1 MIDHQRH
8 SIMNPNKPVIEFNAM
23 ETLQIS
29 PNILRWAAEQR
40 GLSLDALVDLLGTPS
55 KHDDFAAGKLSIAQA
70 EKLAKKTHIPFGYFF
85 LDTPPAT
92 AQRGIPDL
100 RQLPNHEPL
109 SIDFFDVLDDVL
121 RKQQWYQEYLQEQGA
136 QKLNFVGKYPFK
148 ANLSAERVAADIQ
161 NTLGITDQERKQC
174 KNPGE
179 FFTLF
184 STKAESIGI
193 LVFKNGIVKSSTR
206 RGLSVNE
213 FKGFAIADPQAPVIF
228 INGKDSD
235 AAWIFTVAHEIAHIW
250 LGESGVSDLP
260 PNQQKSGNNL
270 EVYCNRVAA
279 ELLTPKIQFLDA
291 WEQAGEPKFDVLIKA
306 FKVSRLVIAR
316 RALDLGKI
324 DWTTYQ
330 KIAEASS
337 KQKSSSG
344 GDPYRNYPLRNS
356 KRLTRAIVSTAMSG
370 GIMLR
375 EAASL
380 LNVRTDTV
388 MELSKRLGIR

>member
-1 MIDHQRH
+1 
-8 SIMNPNKPVIEFNAM
+8 VINFNAM

-40 GLSLDALVDLLGTPS
+40 GLSLDALVGLLDKPA
-55 KHDDFAAGKLSIAQA
+55 KHDALIAGKFSIAEA

-136 QKLNFVGKYPFK
+136 QKLDFVGKYPFN
-148 ANLSAERVAADIQ
+148 ANLPAERVAADIQ
-161 NTLGITDQERKQC
+161 HTLGITDQERKQC
-174 KNPGE
+174 KNYGE
-179 FFTLF
+179 FFTLL
-184 STKAESIGI
+184 SAKAESIGI
-193 LVFKNGIVKSSTR
+193 LVFKNGIVKSNTH
-206 RGLSVNE
+206 RGLSVTE
-213 FKGFAIADPQAPVIF
+213 FRGFAVADPLAPVIF
-228 INGKDSD
+228 INGKDSE
-235 AAWIFTVAHEIAHIW
+235 AAWIFTLAHEIAHIW

-260 PNQQKSGNNL
+260 ANQQKSGNNL
-270 EVYCNRVAA
+270 EVYCNRIAA
-279 ELLTPKIQFLDA
+279 ELLTPKTQFLVA
-291 WEQAGEPKFDVLIKA
+291 WEQAAEPKFDVLSKI

-316 RALDLGKI
+316 RAFDLGKI
-324 DWTTYQ
+324 DWMTYQ
-330 KIAEASS
+330 NIADASN
-337 KQKSSSG
+337 KQKTSG
-344 GDPYRNYPLRNS
+344 GSNPYSSYPVRSS

-370 GIMLR
+370 GMMLR

-380 LNVRTDTV
+380 LNVRPDTV
-388 MELSKRLGIR
+388 MELSKHLGIR

>member
-1 MIDHQRH
+1 
-8 SIMNPNKPVIEFNAM
+8 M

-29 PNILRWAAEQR
+29 PNILRWAADQR

-92 AQRGIPDL
+92 TQRGIPDL

-121 RKQQWYQEYLQEQGA
+121 RKQQWYQEYLQEQGV
-136 QKLNFVGKYPFK
+136 QKLDFVGKYPFK
-148 ANLSAERVAADIQ
+148 TNLPAERVAADIQ
-161 NTLGITDQERKQC
+161 HTLGIINHERKQC
-174 KNPGE
+174 KTTSD
-179 FFTLF
+179 FFTLL
-184 STKAESIGI
+184 SAKAESIGI
-193 LVFKNGIVKSSTR
+193 LVFKNGIVKNNTR

-213 FKGFAIADPQAPVIF
+213 FRGFAIADPLAPVIF
-228 INGKDSD
+228 INGRDSE
-235 AAWIFTVAHEIAHIW
+235 AAWIFTLAHEIAHIW

-260 PNQQKSGNNL
+260 ANQQKSGNTL

-279 ELLTPKIQFLDA
+279 ELLTPKTQFLDA
-291 WEQAGEPKFDVLIKA
+291 WEHAAEPKFDALSKA

-316 RALDLGKI
+316 RAFDLGKI

-330 KIAEASS
+330 KIAEASN
-337 KQKSSSG
+337 KQKASSG
-344 GDPYRNYPLRNS
+344 GDSYRNYPLRNS

-370 GIMLR
+370 GMMLR

-380 LNVRTDTV
+380 LNMKPDTV
-388 MELSKRLGIR
+388 MELSKRLAIR

>member
-1 MIDHQRH
+1 MI
-8 SIMNPNKPVIEFNAM
+8 ELNAM

-29 PNILRWAAEQR
+29 PNILRWVAEQR

-55 KHDDFAAGKLSIAQA
+55 KHDDFTAGKLSVAQA

-85 LDTPPAT
+85 LDTPPVT

-136 QKLNFVGKYPFK
+136 QQLDFVGKHPFK
-148 ANLSAERVAADIQ
+148 ANLQAEQVAADIQ
-161 NTLGITDQERKQC
+161 QTLGITDQERKQC
-174 KNPGE
+174 KNYSD

-184 STKAESIGI
+184 SAKAESIGI
-193 LVFKNGIVKSSTR
+193 LVFKSGIVKSNTK
-206 RGLSVNE
+206 RGLSVSE
-213 FKGFAIADPQAPVIF
+213 FRGFAIADPLAPVIF
-228 INGKDSD
+228 INGKDSE
-235 AAWIFTVAHEIAHIW
+235 AAWIFTLAHEIAHIW

-260 PNQQKSGNNL
+260 ANQQKSGNNV
-270 EVYCNRVAA
+270 EVFCNRVAA
-279 ELLTPKIQFLDA
+279 ELLTPKTQFLDA
-291 WEQAGEPKFDVLIKA
+291 WEQATESKLDILSKA

-316 RALDLGKI
+316 RAYDLGKI
-324 DWTTYQ
+324 DWPTYQ
-330 KIAEASS
+330 AISDASNKKKTS
-337 KQKSSSG
+337 DG
-344 GDPYRNYPLRNS
+344 GSPYRSYPLRNS

-370 GIMLR
+370 GMMLR

-380 LNVRTDTV
+380 LNVRPDTV
-388 MELSKRLGIR
+388 MELSKRLAVR

>member
-1 MIDHQRH
+1 
-8 SIMNPNKPVIEFNAM
+8 M

-85 LDTPPAT
+85 LDTPPVT
-92 AQRGIPDL
+92 AQRGLPDL

-109 SIDFFDVLDDVL
+109 SIDFSEVLNDVL
-121 RKQQWYQEYLQEQGA
+121 RKQQWYQEYLQEQGV
-136 QKLNFVGKYPFK
+136 QKLDFVGKYPFK
-148 ANLSAERVAADIQ
+148 TKIPAERVATDIQ

-174 KNPGE
+174 KNYSE

-213 FKGFAIADPQAPVIF
+213 FRGFAIADPLAPVIF
-228 INGKDSD
+228 INGKDSE
-235 AAWIFTVAHEIAHIW
+235 AAWIFTLAHEIAHIW

-260 PNQQKSGNNL
+260 AKQQKSGNKL
-270 EVYCNRVAA
+270 EVYCNCIAA
-279 ELLTPKIQFLDA
+279 ELLTPKAQFLVA
-291 WEQAGEPKFDVLIKA
+291 WEQTTGQKFDVLSKA

-316 RALDLGKI
+316 RAFDLGKI
-324 DWTTYQ
+324 DWLTYQ
-330 KIAEASS
+330 KIEESS
-337 KQKSSSG
+337 RKQKTSKG
-344 GDPYRNYPLRNS
+344 GNPYRNYPVRNS

-370 GIMLR
+370 GMMLR

-380 LNVRTDTV
+380 LNVRPDTV
-388 MELSKRLGIR
+388 MKLSKHLGIR

>member
-1 MIDHQRH
+1 
-8 SIMNPNKPVIEFNAM
+8 M

-40 GLSLDALVDLLGTPS
+40 GISLDALVDLLGTPS
-55 KHDDFAAGKLSIAQA
+55 KHDDFAAGKLSVAQA
-70 EKLAKKTHIPFGYFF
+70 EKLAKKAHIPFGYFF
-85 LDTPPAT
+85 LDTPPASV
-92 AQRGIPDL
+92 QRGIPDL

-136 QKLNFVGKYPFK
+136 QQLDFVGKHPFK
-148 ANLSAERVAADIQ
+148 ANIPAEQVAADIQ
-161 NTLGITDQERKQC
+161 RTLGITEHERKQC
-174 KNPGE
+174 KTTSD

-184 STKAESIGI
+184 SVKAEGIGI

-206 RGLSVNE
+206 RSLSVNE
-213 FKGFAIADPQAPVIF
+213 FRGFAIADPMAPVIF
-228 INGKDSD
+228 INGKDSE
-235 AAWIFTVAHEIAHIW
+235 AAWIFTLAHEIAHIW

-260 PNQQKSGNNL
+260 ANQQKSSNKL
-270 EVYCNRVAA
+270 EVYCNRIAA
-279 ELLTPKIQFLDA
+279 ELLTPKTQFLDA
-291 WEQAGEPKFDVLIKA
+291 WEQAAESKFDVLSKA

-316 RALDLGKI
+316 RAFDLGKI
-324 DWTTYQ
+324 DWATYQ
-330 KIAEASS
+330 NIADASN

-370 GIMLR
+370 GMMLR

-380 LNVRTDTV
+380 LNVRPDTV
-388 MELSKRLGIR
+388 MELSKHLAIR

>member
-1 MIDHQRH
+1 
-8 SIMNPNKPVIEFNAM
+8 M

-29 PNILRWAAEQR
+29 PNILRWAADQR
-40 GLSLDALVDLLGTPS
+40 GLSLDALVDLLDKPA
-55 KHDDFAAGKLSIAQA
+55 KHDVLIAGKFSIAEA
-70 EKLAKKTHIPFGYFF
+70 EKLAQKTHIPFGYFF

-136 QKLNFVGKYPFK
+136 QQLDFVGKYPFK
-148 ANLSAERVAADIQ
+148 SNLPAERVAADIQ
-161 NTLGITDQERKQC
+161 STLGVTDQERKQC
-174 KNPGE
+174 KNYGD
-179 FFTLF
+179 FFTLL
-184 STKAESIGI
+184 SARAESIGI
-193 LVFKNGIVKSSTR
+193 LVFKNGIVKNNTK
-206 RGLSVNE
+206 RGLSVSE
-213 FKGFAIADPQAPVIF
+213 FRGFAIADSMAPVIF
-228 INGKDSD
+228 INGKDNE
-235 AAWIFTVAHEIAHIW
+235 AAWIFTLAHEIAHIW

-260 PNQQKSGNNL
+260 ANQQKSGNKL

-279 ELLTPKIQFLDA
+279 ELLTPKTQFLDA
-291 WEQAGEPKFDVLIKA
+291 WEQAAEPKCDVLSKA

-316 RALDLGKI
+316 RAFDLGKI
-324 DWTTYQ
+324 DWATYQ
-330 KIAEASS
+330 NIADASN

-370 GIMLR
+370 GMMLR
-375 EAASL
+375 EAARL
-380 LNVRTDTV
+380 LNVRPDTV
-388 MELSKRLGIR
+388 MELNKRLANR

>member
-1 MIDHQRH
+1 
-8 SIMNPNKPVIEFNAM
+8 M

-29 PNILRWAAEQR
+29 PNILRWAADQR
-40 GLSLDALVDLLGTPS
+40 GISLDALVDLLEKPA
-55 KHDDFAAGKLSIAQA
+55 KHDVLIAGKFSIAEA

-85 LDTPPAT
+85 LDTPPVT

-136 QKLNFVGKYPFK
+136 QQLDFVGKHPFK
-148 ANLSAERVAADIQ
+148 ANLPAEQVAADIQ
-161 NTLGITDQERKQC
+161 QTLGITDQERKQC
-174 KNPGE
+174 KNYSD

-184 STKAESIGI
+184 SAKAENIGI
-193 LVFKNGIVKSSTR
+193 LVFKNGIVKNSTR

-213 FKGFAIADPQAPVIF
+213 FRGFAIADPLAPVIF
-228 INGKDSD
+228 INGKDSE
-235 AAWIFTVAHEIAHIW
+235 AAWIFTLAHEIAHIW

-260 PNQQKSGNNL
+260 ANQQKSGNNV
-270 EVYCNRVAA
+270 EVFCNRVAA
-279 ELLTPKIQFLDA
+279 ELLTPKTQFLDA
-291 WEQAGEPKFDVLIKA
+291 WEQATESKFDTLSKA

-316 RALDLGKI
+316 RAFDLGKI

-330 KIAEASS
+330 TISDAST
-337 KQKSSSG
+337 KQKLPDRSKPN
-344 GDPYRNYPLRNS
+344 PYNSYPLRNS

-370 GIMLR
+370 GMMLR

-380 LNVRTDTV
+380 LNVRPDTV
-388 MELSKRLGIR
+388 MELSKRLGN